1 MSNTRKQVR
10 IGEEAIAFR
19 NDDDLYRSLVEHAN
33 DGIAIVQR
41 SRLAYVNP
49 RLADSLGYP
58 AEEMIGTPYTRYLTP
73 ESLDA
78 VTARY
83 QTLASRLEPPDIYEA
98 ALLHRSGTTVPFEV
112 NTSVI
117 SLLGKPADFV
127 IFRSLSER
135 SEQRRNL
142 EKASQYQKLESL
154 AALAGGIAHDFNN
167 LLQGILGNADLAL
180 MYDSDPALVRA
191 CLLDIKAAAKRAAE
205 LSGQMLAYSG
215 RSSFD
220 IQKLDLNRVV
230 ESAEERFREVVPK
243 QIRLE
248 YRLGRQLPT
257 VRGDRAHLQ
266 QILVSLITNA
276 VEAIGECPGFIT
288 LKTGVKTCER
298 CDLSNTYLD
307 DHLPE
312 GRYVF
317 LEVADTGCGIDSD
330 IKEKIFDPFFSTKFT
345 GRGLG
350 LASVLGIVR
359 AHQGAIDVTSDTNAG
374 CAVRLYLPSSS
385 GEDTPKRTTLPP
397 QAKKAAPNAVTVLL
411 VDDEDAV
418 RSTAKRILKQF
429 GFDVMTASSGLS
441 ALDAYSLH
449 GHDIDLVLLD
459 MTMPYMDGEETF
471 RKLLALDHQVKTVL
485 MSGYSKEDVIGRFS
499 GATPSGFLQKPFTAR
514 RLVRT
519 VRQLLKDGE

>member
-1 MSNTRKQVR
+1 MSNTRKQSR
-10 IGEEAIAFR
+10 IGKEAVAFG
-19 NDDDLYRSLVEHAN
+19 NDGDLYRSLVEHAN

-49 RLADSLGYP
+49 RLATSLGYP

-83 QTLASRLEPPDIYEA
+83 QTLSSRLEPPDIYEA
-98 ALLHRSGTTVPFEV
+98 SLLHRTGKPVPFEV

-142 EKASQYQKLESL
+142 ERASQYQKLESL
-154 AALAGGIAHDFNN
+154 AVLAGGIAHDFNN

-180 MYDSDPALVRA
+180 MYESDPVLVRA
-191 CLLDIKAAAKRAAE
+191 CLMDIKGAAKRAAE

-215 RSSFD
+215 RSSFNIQNAD
-220 IQKLDLNRVV
+220 INRVV
-230 ESAEERFREVVPK
+230 EGAEARFREVVPK
-243 QIRLE
+243 QITLE
-248 YRLGRQLPT
+248 YQLGRQLPT
-257 VRGDRAHLQ
+257 VRGDRNHLQ

-276 VEAIGECPGFIT
+276 VEAIGEYPGGIT
-288 LKTGVKTCER
+288 LRTGVKTCER
-298 CDLSNTYLD
+298 SDLSNTYLD
-307 DHLPE
+307 DNLPE

-317 LEVADTGCGIDSD
+317 LEVADTGCGIDID

-359 AHQGAIDVTSDTNAG
+359 AHQGAIDVVSDTNAG
-374 CAVRLYLPSSS
+374 CTVRLYLPCSS
-385 GEDTPKRTTLPP
+385 GEDTPRRITLPP
-397 QAKKAAPNAVTVLL
+397 QEKEAASNATTVLL
-411 VDDEDAV
+411 VDDESAV

-429 GFDVMTASSGLS
+429 GFDVMTASSGQS
-441 ALDAYSLH
+441 ALDVYALH
-449 GHDIDLVLLD
+449 GHAIDLVLLD

-471 RKLLALDHQVKTVL
+471 QKLLALDRKVKTVL
-485 MSGYSKEDVIGRFS
+485 MSGYSKEDVIGRFN
-499 GATPSGFLQKPFTAR
+499 GVTPAGFLQKPFTAR
-514 RLVRT
+514 GLVRT
-519 VRQLLKDGE
+519 VRKVLKKNA